1 MIFNRLPYQDTMHD
15 FLVERERAALFC
27 GIGLSKTAST
37 LSAFRTLVADGAA
50 RSMLVIAPLRVAN
63 LTWPNEI
70 AKWGSF
76 KGFKVERLR
85 DVNDKPSGKAQ
96 IYLSNPARL
105 LKTVKKGND
114 YETVPRLTDLSFCD
128 TVVIDELT
136 MFKNPASAQAAALRP
151 LFKDHRRWGLT
162 GTPRPNSL
170 LELFAQ
176 IRLLDDGKRLS
187 PAFTAFRDAYFEKA
201 DYQGYNYTPKEGA
214 EEKIYRKIHDLV
226 LTMRSSDYLD
236 IADTVEED
244 IEVAL
249 PKVAHTLYRELER
262 DLMVLVQDK
271 VVDAVNAGVLVG
283 KLLQITGGAV
293 YSSQEDVRTTVHLHD
308 AKINALKR
316 LLVDIDGESAI
327 IFCNFIHERER
338 ILAAVSGA
346 VDASTFKGDI
356 EDAWNSGAIKYLVA
370 DPRSLGHGL
379 NMQEGGR
386 NTIWF
391 SPTYNRELFDQANG
405 RIARKGQTLVP
416 RVYKLVCPG
425 TIDDCAVETLR
436 ERGDAQTQMMKLLS
450 NFRTQGLVFS

>member
-1 MIFNRLPYQDTMHD
+1 
-15 FLVERERAALFC
+15 
-27 GIGLSKTAST
+27 
-37 LSAFRTLVADGAA
+37 
-50 RSMLVIAPLRVAN
+50 MLVIAPLRVAN

-70 AKWGSF
+70 NKWQNF
-76 KGFKVERLR
+76 QGFKVERLR

-96 IYLSNPARL
+96 IYLTNPSRL
-105 LKTVKKGND
+105 LKMVKKGND

-128 TVVIDELT
+128 IVVVDELT
-136 MFKNPASAQAAALRP
+136 MFKNPASAQAAVLRP

-271 VVDAVNAGVLVG
+271 VVDAINAGVLVG

-327 IFCNFIHERER
+327 IAYLYQHERDR
-338 ILAAVSGA
+338 ILATVPGA
-346 VDASTFKGDI
+346 VDAGSFKGDL
-356 EDAWNSGAIKYLVA
+356 EDAWNSGKIKYLVA
-370 DPRSLGHGL
+370 HPASLGHGL
-379 NMQEGGR
+379 NLQVGGR

-391 SPTYNRELFDQANG
+391 TPPHSRELYDQFNG
-405 RIARKGQTLVP
+405 RTARKGQTNVP
-416 RVYKLVCPG
+416 RVYRLVCSG
-425 TIDDCAVETLR
+425 TIDDAALETLR

-450 NFRTQGLVFS
+450 NFRTQGLVFT